1 MMYNVNM
8 EKSKNKKLDIKTLL
22 SGVSI
27 LFLFNHTSYPAVY
40 LVPPDIDMY
49 MHQTNDVYKT
59 VIDNL
64 CGADNNGQGII
75 KDCFNSL
82 TAYINS
88 ASSYSYIPL
97 ANPNIKN
104 LSTTIG
110 NINIVSSNIVSSTIN
125 YSQITSSTVATSSLT
140 NVMIG
145 SATYCFAPGSSSS
158 SCFSVED
165 YTTTQ
170 YQTVLLSVSYN
181 NGVVASA
188 SSGVVLMPS
197 CTYHAGG
204 NVVNGMFI
212 AFAPTSCTY
221 DFTNPGSAN
230 NVVASTVSCPAGD
243 SASVCYT
250 INPTCFFGS
259 NTNSTLSGSFYLR
272 IPVESFCKAWSEN

>member
-1 MMYNVNM
+1 MD
-8 EKSKNKKLDIKTLL
+8 KIKKLDIKTLI
-22 SGVSI
+22 SGIGV
-27 LFLFNHTSYPAVY
+27 LFFVNHIAYPAVY

-59 VIDNL
+59 VMDNL
-64 CGADNNGQGII
+64 CGAGNNGQGII

-97 ANPNIKN
+97 ANPNINN

-110 NINIVSSNIVSSTIN
+110 NVNIVSSSIVSSTIT
-125 YSQITSSTVATSSLT
+125 YSQMTSSTVNTSSLT
-140 NVMIG
+140 NVMLG
-145 SATYCFAPGSSSS
+145 SATYCFEPGSSSS

-165 YTTTQ
+165 YTTAQ
-170 YQTVLLSVSYN
+170 YQTVLLSVSYS
-181 NGVVASA
+181 NGVVVSA

-204 NVVNGMFI
+204 NIVNGIFI

-221 DFTNPGSAN
+221 DFTNPGSSN
-230 NVVASTVSCPAGD
+230 NVVASTVACPSGD

-250 INPTCFFGS
+250 INPTVS
-259 NTNSTLSGSFYLR
+259 LAQTQTLL
-272 IPVESFCKAWSEN
+272 